1 VLNRESGRGSHF
13 CCGERVE
20 IRVGV
25 EEKTGQD
32 RRKEEER
39 AELGRKSIKQT
50 SLKPYK
56 LPAKSTG
63 GYFFSDETQRPP
75 KIQILCLETSD

>member
-1 VLNRESGRGSHF
+1 VEAIF
-13 CCGERVE
+13 VVE

-50 SLKPYK
+50 SLKPY
-56 LPAKSTG
+56 
-63 GYFFSDETQRPP
+63 
-75 KIQILCLETSD
+75 